1 MGTKKVSG
9 NLEDDISLIRGS
21 PPSSLHAH
29 SRCSLAH
36 DAMATAVCNERAR
49 TAKFMSERSKSR
61 GTGDADEAAD
71 TADDATAED
80 GSGSKTERVK
90 AGAKTGPAA
99 IKRMA
104 STAFGLLQPYEQQ
117 RGGAAWV
124 LSNLLQN
131 APLDHNMWDVLGK
144 CHALDGRRHWNCARL
159 YQQRTGEDCTLSKR
173 GN

>member
-1 MGTKKVSG
+1 MRSLREAELLRQGVSG
-9 NLEDDISLIRGS
+9 NTLETGWAQKRLVGREDDISLIRGS
-21 PPSSLHAH
+21 PPSSLYAH

-36 DAMATAVCNERAR
+36 DAMPTAVCNERAR
-49 TAKFMSERSKSR
+49 TAKFMSERSKSQ
-61 GTGDADEAAD
+61 GTGQADEAAD

-80 GSGSKTERVK
+80 DSGSKTERVE

-117 RGGAAWV
+117 QGSAAWV

-144 CHALDGRRHWNCARL
+144 CHALDGRRH
-159 YQQRTGEDCTLSKR
+159 
-173 GN
+173 